1 MIYDADARVKELRAS
16 GMGAWDIRRCIQ
28 RERIQAHLAA
38 AQSWEDL
45 KVVLQLM
52 LDQDK

>member
-1 MIYDADARVKELRAS
+1 MIYDAEARVKELRAS
-16 GMGAWDIRRCIQ
+16 GKGVWEIRRCIQ
-28 RERIQAHLAA
+28 RERIQAHLAEA
-38 AQSWEDL
+38 KTVDDL